1 MSKNKVLILTITII
15 LSISIIHI
23 KSDDEIMQRP
33 QKVDA
38 SKSGV
43 ITLTSENL
51 DFEISKYEYGFVLFT
66 SDDCQQ
72 SQAVEPMYHETC
84 NKFNLVLNENEEEE
98 LKKGDARI
106 NEESDSE
113 KKKRLKDNIERV
125 SKYKKKLKK
134 NLNNMGFYIING
146 KKSPELME
154 KYNINRT
161 PHIIWFNRVMDH
173 YRIYSGDTELP
184 KYFFE
189 FALKQ
194 AEYKI
199 EEITLK
205 DLLKFPEEKE
215 LEGQNLILF
224 VGNEKG
230 KNNFYYSHLM
240 QVAFNNDIVNLY
252 KSNDEEIKKYFKIIF
267 KNDINNFDAIIFKI
281 RNKKIDLNQFE
292 RLNLSSFDFM
302 QLNHM
307 TNNSNALSGA
317 YSKSFDLNKATNL
330 KKIRNLIKIFSH
342 HPVSEFHREKE
353 ELIQMGIPTI
363 TFVHDYDFE
372 SKEYADV
379 LKYLTEISMKYR
391 RDLLFMIS
399 SKYSKITQLFAEVFS
414 LDKKYFPAVCLTSI
428 LKTSVGDQK
437 IDKYRLVSNLDPY
450 SNLKSK
456 RELEYQRELE
466 AKSKKSKSYSDDNK
480 SDVITKEKIIEFI
493 EDWKN
498 MNLPVFHPSEETPK
512 EPKDE
517 YNIYKFVANNFKR
530 NLKNNENKFILLTIC
545 SNRLEICEKFRERL
559 IRISHKLKKTD
570 KIIVG
575 EFNPYLNE
583 IDGEFEAKNI
593 PSVFLLP
600 DRGER
605 IKDAKRYEGR
615 LNTRDIVN
623 WAIEQCDLKNYEEN
637 KLPLQETLFLEEDL
651 NDLKALDMENKSISR
666 MVYTKIMD
674 PVQKELWEF
683 PEKEEIKLES
693 DFYEDFYMRFFN
705 PELPKEK
712 RLENKEFSSDTNSD
726 SKSDL

>member
-1 MSKNKVLILTITII
+1 
-15 LSISIIHI
+15 
-23 KSDDEIMQRP
+23 
-33 QKVDA
+33 
-38 SKSGV
+38 
-43 ITLTSENL
+43 
-51 DFEISKYEYGFVLFT
+51 
-66 SDDCQQ
+66 
-72 SQAVEPMYHETC
+72 
-84 NKFNLVLNENEEEE
+84 
-98 LKKGDARI
+98 
-106 NEESDSE
+106 
-113 KKKRLKDNIERV
+113 
-125 SKYKKKLKK
+125 
-134 NLNNMGFYIING
+134 
-146 KKSPELME
+146 
-154 KYNINRT
+154 
-161 PHIIWFNRVMDH
+161 
-173 YRIYSGDTELP
+173 
-184 KYFFE
+184 
-189 FALKQ
+189 
-194 AEYKI
+194 
-199 EEITLK
+199 
-205 DLLKFPEEKE
+205 
-215 LEGQNLILF
+215 
-224 VGNEKG
+224 
-230 KNNFYYSHLM
+230 
-240 QVAFNNDIVNLY
+240 
-252 KSNDEEIKKYFKIIF
+252 
-267 KNDINNFDAIIFKI
+267 
-281 RNKKIDLNQFE
+281 
-292 RLNLSSFDFM
+292 
-302 QLNHM
+302 
-307 TNNSNALSGA
+307 
-317 YSKSFDLNKATNL
+317 
-330 KKIRNLIKIFSH
+330 
-342 HPVSEFHREKE
+342 
-353 ELIQMGIPTI
+353 MGIPTI
-363 TFVHDYDFE
+363 TFVHDYDIE